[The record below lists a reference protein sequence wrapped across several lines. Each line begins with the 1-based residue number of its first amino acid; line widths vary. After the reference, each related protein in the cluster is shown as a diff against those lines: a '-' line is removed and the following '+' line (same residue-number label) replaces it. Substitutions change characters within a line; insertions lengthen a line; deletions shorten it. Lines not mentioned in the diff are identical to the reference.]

1 MLRVI
6 IAGSR
11 MFSDYEKMKRLVVSF
26 VSEFEDDVEVVSGG
40 CRGADKLGEQLA
52 EEFGWSVKQFPADWA
67 LYGKAAGCIRNR
79 QMAEYADICL
89 LFPVRE
95 AENKGTRNMLREARK
110 AGCKVYVA
118 R

>member
-1 MLRVI
+1 MLKII

-11 MFSDYEKMKRLVVSF
+11 VFSDYEKMKRLVVSF
-26 VSEFEDDVEVVSGG
+26 VSEFEDGIEIVSGG
-40 CRGADKLGEQLA
+40 CRGADKLGERLA
-52 EEFGWSVKQFPADWA
+52 KEFGWNVKQFLADWV

-79 QMAEYADICL
+79 QMAKYADICL
-89 LFPVRE
+89 LFAVE
-95 AENKGTRNMLREARK
+95 GAENRGTKNMLREARK

>member
-26 VSEFEDDVEVVSGG
+26 VSKFEDDVEVVSGG

-89 LFPVRE
+89 LFSVKG